1 MSNNSKDKGPNRHNG
16 NNQKNGNNKS
26 NSHGNNNNNNNRSGG
41 RKPSIFEQ
49 GLPLNAIPGLKIL
62 DFNGRPDPIG
72 LEEARRSLYVHV
84 GREMTSFEA
93 EIFDVNGKLHVF
105 NEPVAQNYDNLSKV
119 EKHRFEKNLEEFDKE
134 VRIFERNMR
143 KVYMIIW
150 GQCSRSLQQAITE
163 DADYEDVNRDK
174 DGAKLWDIIK
184 KLLQSGSR
192 DPAAVN
198 KEAQIVKAEQK
209 FASVK
214 QGIDESVSA
223 FYDRYIIQLEALK
236 IAGVKERTEANKAV
250 DFINRLDGNRFM
262 DLKAELENQMLF
274 GKDLYP
280 KTIIAAKTLAE
291 SIKRVNH
298 VYRGGHSTSQVAYVA
313 TSYSKKGK
321 KNSAD
326 GNNNR
331 NGGGQQSSN
340 GNNNNNPSNSGKKK
354 KDLSNIECYN
364 CHKKGHYQN
373 NCPERKSMIDA
384 KEELENEE
392 YANVAFNIFED
403 ESIYFLVK
411 WSKAFWKK

>member
-184 KLLQSGSR
+184 KLLQ
-192 DPAAVN
+192 N
-198 KEAQIVKAEQK
+198 
-209 FASVK
+209 
-214 QGIDESVSA
+214 
-223 FYDRYIIQLEALK
+223 
-236 IAGVKERTEANKAV
+236 
-250 DFINRLDGNRFM
+250 
-262 DLKAELENQMLF
+262 
-274 GKDLYP
+274 
-280 KTIIAAKTLAE
+280 
-291 SIKRVNH
+291 
-298 VYRGGHSTSQVAYVA
+298 
-313 TSYSKKGK
+313 
-321 KNSAD
+321 
-326 GNNNR
+326 
-331 NGGGQQSSN
+331 
-340 GNNNNNPSNSGKKK
+340 
-354 KDLSNIECYN
+354 
-364 CHKKGHYQN
+364 
-373 NCPERKSMIDA
+373 
-384 KEELENEE
+384 
-392 YANVAFNIFED
+392 
-403 ESIYFLVK
+403 
-411 WSKAFWKK
+411 